1 MACSSGA
8 EERSKQDS
16 ELIDIDMFRKIDLR
30 VGLVKYAEKVQGSRK
45 LIKLIVDL
53 GSEERQIIAGLAE
66 WYKPEDLVGKYV
78 VVVANLKPKKLMGM
92 ESQGMILATCDK
104 EKPVIITVAEDVK
117 PGSKIC

>member
-1 MACSSGA
+1 LACSSGA
-8 EERSKQDS
+8 EERLKQDS

-104 EKPVIITVAEDVK
+104 EKPVIITVAEGVE